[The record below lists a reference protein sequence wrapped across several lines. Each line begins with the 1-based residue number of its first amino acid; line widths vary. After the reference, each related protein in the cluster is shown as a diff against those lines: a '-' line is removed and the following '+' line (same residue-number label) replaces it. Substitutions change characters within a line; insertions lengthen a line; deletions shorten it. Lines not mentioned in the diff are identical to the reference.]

1 MERVVLNNCNSVS
14 VVHNGFNMSL
24 IEDENENY
32 KYLGTIRVK
41 EKISETYPEIQNIV
55 YLVKFDSF
63 FQIVSSEKMKDVTN
77 REIFQSYTTGFEDC
91 RLINDTT
98 FSAVL
103 LDNTK
108 DWVPQVVLCK
118 FDKVNCTINEV
129 ISFTS
134 LHEKQDAQ
142 KNWIVLNKT
151 NQNIFLLHSYDPLK
165 VISIDTSRWTTRV
178 VHLQKVFNIQN
189 CQIHG
194 GSAVFIDKKKKYLV
208 CIRVVQ
214 DHYYQFSLFITLN
227 TQYKLTGIS
236 GPFTFKN
243 PTKNTHYEMCM
254 SLIEDNNNIHAS
266 ISCNDNDITIATYSI
281 EYIFSLI
288 KEI

>member
-1 MERVVLNNCNSVS
+1 MERIVLKSCNCINII
-14 VVHNGFNMSL
+14 HNGFNMSL
-24 IEDENENY
+24 IEDNNEDY

-41 EKISETYPEIQNIV
+41 EKISETYPEIQNSV

-63 FQIVSSEKMKDVTN
+63 FQVVNSVKMKDDTN

-91 RLINDTT
+91 RLIDDST

-103 LDNTK
+103 LDNNK

-118 FDKVNCTINEV
+118 FDKVKNTINEV

-134 LHEKQDAQ
+134 AHETQDAQ

-165 VISIDTSRWTTRV
+165 VISIDISRWTTRV

-194 GSAVFIDKKKKYLV
+194 GSAVFLEKKKKYLI

-214 DHYYQFSLFITLN
+214 EHYYQFSLFITLN
-227 TQYKLTGIS
+227 IQHKLTGIS
-236 GPFTFKN
+236 GPFTFKD

-254 SLIEDNNNIHAS
+254 SLLEDNNKIYAS
-266 ISCNDNDITIATYSI
+266 ISCNDNDITIMTYDS
-281 EYIFSLI
+281 EYILSLI
-288 KEI
+288 NDL

>member
-151 NQNIFLLHSYDPLK
+151 NQNSFHRQELYYS
-165 VISIDTSRWTTRV
+165 
-178 VHLQKVFNIQN
+178 
-189 CQIHG
+189 C
-194 GSAVFIDKKKKYLV
+194 
-208 CIRVVQ
+208 
-214 DHYYQFSLFITLN
+214 YQFVKEVC
-227 TQYKLTGIS
+227 QY
-236 GPFTFKN
+236 F
-243 PTKNTHYEMCM
+243 
-254 SLIEDNNNIHAS
+254 
-266 ISCNDNDITIATYSI
+266 
-281 EYIFSLI
+281 
-288 KEI
+288 